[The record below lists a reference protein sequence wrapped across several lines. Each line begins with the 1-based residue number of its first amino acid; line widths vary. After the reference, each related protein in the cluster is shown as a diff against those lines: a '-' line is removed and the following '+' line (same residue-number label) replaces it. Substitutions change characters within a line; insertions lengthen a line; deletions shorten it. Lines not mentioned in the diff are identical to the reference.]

1 MTPPTQT
8 AEAGKFRLI
17 PRNIDFAT
25 WWDRVGILAVL
36 AIGFAGP
43 AFAQSQSCNAQAA
56 EKKLAGAARR
66 RPCWNAARR
75 PPLTC

>member
-36 AIGFAGP
+36 AILT
-43 AFAQSQSCNAQAA
+43 AFMAFDPQLRSTRSLDLQYRDGQWKVCEFVS
-56 EKKLAGAARR
+56 G
-66 RPCWNAARR
+66 
-75 PPLTC
+75 